1 MEPRID
7 NFADKENMEDYVD
20 KDSIVKNSLT
30 ANNDGRFSKNWEKMV
45 QE

>member
-1 MEPRID
+1 MEPRIE

-30 ANNDGRFSKNWEKMV
+30 ANNDGRFSKKLEEVV